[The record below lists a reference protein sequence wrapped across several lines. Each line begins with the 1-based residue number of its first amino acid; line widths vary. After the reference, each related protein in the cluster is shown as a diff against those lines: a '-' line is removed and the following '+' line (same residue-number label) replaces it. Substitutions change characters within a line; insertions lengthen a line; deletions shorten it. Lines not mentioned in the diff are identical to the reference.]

1 MDDLGIELP
10 GTASGR
16 LRFERD
22 KDKNDMSRSVETSNW
37 PLPANGVRFIT
48 PPRLRRLLARHPL
61 AAGCYPLALGFYPEA
76 SGHRMERTQ
85 PDDHL
90 LIYCRA
96 GQGWLESGDGRFEV
110 GGGDLLLLPKG
121 VAHAY
126 GADAARPWT
135 LYWVHFEGEL
145 AEAFLRPLGKGPVL
159 RIGVQPRL
167 LAEFDALLGVRRQ
180 GLSLPHFIHAAH
192 QLQSL
197 LASLAVLPARAQ
209 LKSGRVLDVDAVH
222 TVMRAHL
229 HGTLNLDQLAAQ
241 FKLSRFHFAKT
252 YRALTGH
259 APIQDFIQLK
269 MAHACRLLDEGAQS
283 IRQVAEQLGYED
295 VYYFSRL
302 FRKVV
307 GMAPAHYRALHRG

>member
-1 MDDLGIELP
+1 M
-10 GTASGR
+10 
-16 LRFERD
+16 
-22 KDKNDMSRSVETSNW
+22 DKNSTGARVDTSNW

-61 AAGCYPLALGFYPEA
+61 AQGCYPLALGFYPEA
-76 SGHRMERTQ
+76 SGHRMSR
-85 PDDHL
+85 PAPSDHL

-96 GQGWLESGDGRFEV
+96 GQGWLETADGRMAV

-121 VAHAY
+121 QAHAY
-126 GADAARPWT
+126 GADGERPWT
-135 LYWVHFEGEL
+135 LYFVHFDGEL
-145 AEAFLRPLGKGPVL
+145 AADFLRPLGQGTL
-159 RIGVQPRL
+159 RRIGVQPRL
-167 LAEFDALLGVRRQ
+167 LAEFDALLGLRRQ
-180 GLSLPHFIHAAH
+180 GLSLPHFIYAAH

-209 LKSGRVLDVDAVH
+209 LKSGRVLDVDAVQA
-222 TVMRAHL
+222 VMRAHL
-229 HGTLNLDQLAAQ
+229 HGSLNLDELAAQ

-269 MAHACRLLDEGAQS
+269 MAHACRLLDEGTQG
-283 IRQVAEQLGYED
+283 IRQVAEQLGYDD

-307 GMAPAHYRALHRG
+307 GMAPSHYRALHQG

>member
-1 MDDLGIELP
+1 
-10 GTASGR
+10 
-16 LRFERD
+16 
-22 KDKNDMSRSVETSNW
+22 MSPVVDTSNW

-61 AAGCYPLALGFYPEA
+61 TQGCYPLALGFYPEA
-76 SGHRMERTQ
+76 LGHRMSR
-85 PDDHL
+85 PAPIDHL

-96 GQGWLESGDGRFEV
+96 GQGWLDTDDGRLAV

-121 VAHAY
+121 QGHVY
-126 GADAARPWT
+126 GADPERPWT
-135 LYWVHFEGEL
+135 LYWVHFDGDL
-145 AEAFLRPLGKGPVL
+145 VADFLRPLGKGPLL

-167 LAEFDALLGVRRQ
+167 LAEFDALLGLRKQ
-180 GLSLPHFIHAAH
+180 GLSLPHFIYAAH
-192 QLQSL
+192 QLQAL

-209 LKSGRVLDVDAVH
+209 LKSGRVLDVDAVQA
-222 TVMRAHL
+222 VMRAHL
-229 HGTLNLDQLAAQ
+229 HGSLNLDELAAQ

-269 MAHACRLLDEGAQS
+269 MAHACRLLDEGEQG
-283 IRQVAEQLGYED
+283 IRQVAEQLGYDD

-307 GMAPAHYRALHRG
+307 GMAPSHYRALHQG